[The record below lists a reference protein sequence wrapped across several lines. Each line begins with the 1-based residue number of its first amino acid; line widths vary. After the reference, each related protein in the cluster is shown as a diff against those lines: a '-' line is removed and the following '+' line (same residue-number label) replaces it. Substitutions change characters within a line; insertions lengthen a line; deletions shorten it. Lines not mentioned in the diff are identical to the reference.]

1 MIPVMTPV
9 QHPAS
14 LQEPVLP
21 ELADYR
27 RRRDPEARPQQI
39 LDAAFHEFAE
49 RGLAGARLDDIAK
62 RAGVAKG
69 TIYLYF
75 PNKEALF
82 REMVRGTL
90 IAAIETAE
98 QTRQETASDSAELQ
112 LRQIS
117 ANWWHLLR
125 ADRFQVVQRM
135 VLGELHHFPDLM
147 QFYADE
153 VVARGRRLI
162 GAVIARGTARGEF
175 RVIEPD
181 TAARMLSALTMMH
194 SIWCSRRQCFP
205 ALANASDDD
214 VRNELLDF
222 YLHALRPD
230 HTVVSV
236 GLSSVERH
244 DV

>member
-1 MIPVMTPV
+1 MTAAQDLSSVP
-9 QHPAS
+9 
-14 LQEPVLP
+14 ENVLP
-21 ELADYR
+21 DVADAR

-98 QTRQETASDSAELQ
+98 QTRDETAGDSAETQ
-112 LRQIS
+112 LRKIS
-117 ANWWHLLR
+117 VNWWRFLR

-135 VLGELHHFPDLM
+135 VLGELQHFPDLM

-162 GAVIARGTARGEF
+162 GAVIARGTALGEF

-194 SIWCSRRQCFP
+194 SIWYSRRQCFP

-222 YLHALRPD
+222 YLHALRPE
-230 HTVVSV
+230 HTVVSA
-236 GLSSVERH
+236 GLSSIEH
-244 DV
+244 DDV